1 MNYCKN
7 TENYCKMV
15 KIQEKIENTEE
26 FKQFKRKLYKT
37 LNLVFDNWKVFEGN
51 TNSDFKDIFWQFSFE
66 RMEGIEKASKSFND
80 FCIVEFLRLEAGTP
94 TISRFIRDDSK
105 VLIDVSELKKLMETV
120 DNVGFKQKLTEKYF
134 KNE

>member
-1 MNYCKN
+1 
-7 TENYCKMV
+7 MV
-15 KIQEKIENTEE
+15 KIQQKIENTEE
-26 FKQFKRKLYKT
+26 FKQFKRKMYET

-94 TISRFIRDDSK
+94 SISRFIRDDSK
-105 VLIDVSELKKLMETV
+105 VLIDVSELEKLMETV
-120 DNVGFKQKLTEKYF
+120 DNVGFKQQLTEKYF